1 MAHEVLARIDDISDF
16 LQGQSAEAEQLGRLP
31 DATAKKLRESG
42 LMRMLQPKEYG
53 GYEAH
58 PNEFLEAVMATGK
71 HDPATGWIAG
81 VVGVHPWETAMNDD
95 KLQNELWSEDQDAW
109 MASPYAPMGMAIP
122 TEGGYILNGRWS
134 FSSGT
139 DHCNW
144 LVIGALVGDADGKPA
159 MPFQSLHV
167 MVPRPDY
174 TIIEDSWNVVGLQ
187 GTGSKD
193 VVVEGAFIPDYR
205 AIDAAKVM
213 DGTAY
218 KESGRDEALYRM
230 PWTAVFP
237 SAISAAVLGI
247 CEGALR
253 TAIEYQKDRAGMLGK
268 TSDDPYMMAAI
279 GEASAEIRSSRA
291 TLLYNMAE
299 MYDLVEAGKEI
310 PYDMRAYGRRDQVR
324 GAWRAVRAVNE
335 LFTRT
340 GGNALRTDMPMHR
353 FWRDANAG
361 LNHAVFTSGPIYH
374 ASAALSMGFAPEDVI
389 RKAMI

>member
-1 MAHEVLARIDDISDF
+1 MAHEVLARIDEIADY
-16 LQGQSAEAEQLGRLP
+16 LQEQSAEAEQIGRLP
-31 DATAKKLRESG
+31 DATAAKLRDTG
-42 LMRMLQPKEYG
+42 LMRMLQPKKYG

-58 PNEFLEAVMATGK
+58 PNDFLKAVMATAAN
-71 HDPATGWIAG
+71 DPSTGWIAG
-81 VVGVHPWETAMNDD
+81 VVGVHPWETALNDD
-95 KLQNELWSEDQDAW
+95 RLQAELWAEDNNAW
-109 MASPYAPMGMAIP
+109 MASPYAPMGMAVP

-144 LVIGALVGDADGKPA
+144 LVIGALVGDAQGKPVQ
-159 MPFQSLHV
+159 PFQSLHV
-167 MVPRPDY
+167 MLPRPDY

-193 VVVEGAFIPDYR
+193 VVVENAFIPDYR

-213 DGTAY
+213 DGRAFE
-218 KESGRDEALYRM
+218 ESGRDEPLYKM

-237 SAISAAVLGI
+237 NAISAAVLGI
-247 CEGALR
+247 CEGALN
-253 TAIEYQKDRAGMLGK
+253 AALDYQKNRIGMSGA
-268 TSDDPYMMAAI
+268 SAEDPYMMAAI

-291 TLLYNMAE
+291 TMLYNMGE
-299 MYDLVEAGKEI
+299 MFELVSEGKEI
-310 PYDMRAYGRRDQVR
+310 PMTMRAGGRRDQVR

-335 LFTRT
+335 LFTRC

-361 LNHAVFTSGPIYH
+361 LNHAVFTSGPIFH
-374 ASAALSMGFAPEDVI
+374 ASAAVSMGVAADDVI
-389 RKAMI
+389 RKALI